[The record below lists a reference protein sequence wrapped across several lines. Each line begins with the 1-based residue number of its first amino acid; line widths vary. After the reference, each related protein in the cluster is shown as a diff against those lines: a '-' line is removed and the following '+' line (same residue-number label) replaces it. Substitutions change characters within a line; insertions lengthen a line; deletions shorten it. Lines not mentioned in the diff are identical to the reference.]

1 MSPSNEIPGL
11 DLPTREADE
20 SARADPLLEAL
31 VGRPREETRTRSAG
45 ADAVKLGNLVDSA
58 VVNSSPTAM
67 YVNAPK
73 TAKLKK
79 PRRHR
84 RIDWVNVIAASAAV
98 VVVAAT
104 AVFTGVQVAS
114 ADPSA
119 DAIGVLAADEES
131 LATAETSLA
140 TSTTR
145 LEESIETGL
154 SESAVIRAALS
165 ELAVTDARLETAD
178 PAALATAVQAVDGY
192 RAALEQTVIPTA
204 PAPYE
209 RGNVD
214 EKSLASV
221 AEAINDVQDASTA
234 VDEATDTLR
243 TLRTAVD
250 TLNTNYANQLTTF
263 ATTLTSYAAAVN
275 EANPV
280 AGQELRDA
288 VTAAAAAVNATPLN
302 GASGAAALTAFRD
315 AVVALREDDLR
326 RREIEEREREQSQ
339 NNQQPVTPTP
349 EPDPDQTDPGTTDPG
364 TTDPGTNPGTDP
376 GTDPI
381 EGGGLF

>member
-11 DLPTREADE
+11 DLPTHEADD
-20 SARADPLLEAL
+20 SARPDPLLEAL

-45 ADAVKLGNLVDSA
+45 ADAVKLVNLVDSA

-84 RIDWVNVIAASAAV
+84 RVDWVNAIAASAAV

-119 DAIGVLAADEES
+119 DAVEVLAADEES
-131 LATAETSLA
+131 LTAAENSLA

-145 LEESIETGL
+145 LEESIAAGL
-154 SESAVIRAALS
+154 SDSALIRTALT
-165 ELAVTDARLETAD
+165 ELAATDDRQETAD
-178 PAALATAVQAVDGY
+178 PAALAVAVQAVDGY
-192 RAALEQTVIPTA
+192 RTALEQTVVPTA

-221 AEAINDVQDASTA
+221 ADAINEVQDASTA
-234 VDEATDTLR
+234 VDEATDELR
-243 TLRTAVD
+243 TARTAVD
-250 TLNTNYANQLTTF
+250 TLNTTYADQLTAF
-263 ATTLTSYAAAVN
+263 ATTLTAYATAEN

-302 GASGAAALTAFRD
+302 GASGAAALSAFRD

-326 RREIEEREREQSQ
+326 RREIEQREREQSQ
-339 NNQQPVTPTP
+339 NNQQPVDPSP
-349 EPDPDQTDPGTTDPG
+349 EPDPVTPDPTPTDSPTPDPGTG
-364 TTDPGTNPGTDP
+364 TG

-381 EGGGLF
+381 GGGALFEG

>member
-1 MSPSNEIPGL
+1 MSPSNEIPDL
-11 DLPTREADE
+11 DLPARAADD

-45 ADAVKLGNLVDSA
+45 ADAVKLVNLVDSA

-67 YVNAPK
+67 YVDAPK
-73 TAKLKK
+73 SAKLKK

-84 RIDWVNVIAASAAV
+84 RIDWVNTVAASAAV

-104 AVFTGVQVAS
+104 AVFTGVQMAS

-119 DAIGVLAADEES
+119 DAVEVLAADEEV
-131 LATAETSLA
+131 LAAAENSVA
-140 TSTTR
+140 TSATR
-145 LEESIETGL
+145 LEESIVTGL
-154 SESAVIRAALS
+154 SDSALIRTALT
-165 ELAVTDARLETAD
+165 ELAASDERRETAD

-192 RAALEQTVIPTA
+192 RAALEQAVVPPA

-221 AEAINDVQDASTA
+221 ADAINEVQGASTA
-234 VDEATDTLR
+234 VDEVSDAIR
-243 TLRTAVD
+243 TARTAVD
-250 TLNTNYANQLTTF
+250 NLNTTYANQLTTF
-263 ATTLTSYAAAVN
+263 ATSLTAYAAAEN
-275 EANPV
+275 EAHPV

-288 VTAAAAAVNATPLN
+288 VTAAAATANATPLS

-326 RREIEEREREQSQ
+326 VRELEQRERERSQ
-339 NNQQPVTPTP
+339 NNQRPVTPAPVPDPVEP
-349 EPDPDQTDPGTTDPG
+349 EPEPEPAPTDPATE
-364 TTDPGTNPGTDP
+364 PGTDP
-376 GTDPI
+376 LG
-381 EGGGLF
+381 GGGLVDG

>member
-11 DLPTREADE
+11 DLPAHEADD
-20 SARADPLLEAL
+20 SARPDPLLEAL

-45 ADAVKLGNLVDSA
+45 ADAVKLVNLVDSA

-84 RIDWVNVIAASAAV
+84 RVDWVNAIAASAAV

-119 DAIGVLAADEES
+119 DAVEVLAADEES
-131 LATAETSLA
+131 LTAAENSLA

-145 LEESIETGL
+145 LEESIAAGL
-154 SESAVIRAALS
+154 SDSALIRTALT
-165 ELAVTDARLETAD
+165 ELAATDDRQETAD
-178 PAALATAVQAVDGY
+178 PAALAVAVQAVDGY
-192 RAALEQTVIPTA
+192 RTALEQTVVPTA

-221 AEAINDVQDASTA
+221 ADAINEVQDASTA
-234 VDEATDTLR
+234 VDEATDELR
-243 TLRTAVD
+243 TARTAVD
-250 TLNTNYANQLTTF
+250 TLNTTYANQLTAF
-263 ATTLTSYAAAVN
+263 ATTLTAYATAEN

-288 VTAAAAAVNATPLN
+288 VTTAAAAVNATPLN

-315 AVVALREDDLR
+315 AVVALRDDDLR
-326 RREIEEREREQSQ
+326 RREIEQREREQSQ
-339 NNQQPVTPTP
+339 NNQQPVDPSP
-349 EPDPDQTDPGTTDPG
+349 EPDPVTPDVTPTDSPTPGPGTG
-364 TTDPGTNPGTDP
+364 TG

-381 EGGGLF
+381 GGGALFEG